1 MPRRANAAL
10 AKSGLGSM
18 VGAMKKPLT
27 LMFCLLLAGCSEADW
42 NHALNYGGLGGDED
56 ASAETASPAAPG
68 AATAAAPQAPAQ
80 GVPNSDLCRV
90 VATQD
95 ATGSDF
101 DPATQQRVFA
111 RSYSQ
116 CVAIYTR

>member
-1 MPRRANAAL
+1 
-10 AKSGLGSM
+10 
-18 VGAMKKPLT
+18 MKKRLALT
-27 LMFCLLLAGCSEADW
+27 FCLLLAGCSDADW
-42 NHALNYGGLGGDED
+42 NHALNYTGMGGNED
-56 ASAETASPAAPG
+56 ASAETARPAAP
-68 AATAAAPQAPAQ
+68 AATAAAPEAPM
-80 GVPNSDLCRV
+80 PNSDLCRA

-95 ATGSDF
+95 ATSNDF

>member
-1 MPRRANAAL
+1 
-10 AKSGLGSM
+10 M
-18 VGAMKKPLT
+18 VRPMKKLSA
-27 LMFCLLLAGCSEADW
+27 LIVCLLLAGCSDAQW
-42 NHALNYGGLGGDED
+42 NSALNYTGMNQAMDYVGVGGNDNAAD
-56 ASAETASPAAPG
+56 SAPASAAP
-68 AATAAAPQAPAQ
+68 AATAAVAAPQAPAP
-80 GVPNSDLCRV
+80 VPNSDLCRA

-95 ATGSDF
+95 ATANDF

>member
-1 MPRRANAAL
+1 MPRLQTMGMAL
-10 AKSGLGSM
+10 WSQP
-18 VGAMKKPLT
+18 MKKHLAIT
-27 LMFCLLLAGCSEADW
+27 FCLLLAGCSEADW
-42 NHALNYGGLGGDED
+42 NHALNYTGMGGDEN
-56 ASAETASPAAPG
+56 AAAETATAPAAPP
-68 AATAAAPQAPAQ
+68 ASTAAAPEAPAQ
-80 GVPNSDLCRV
+80 TVPNNDLCRA

-95 ATGSDF
+95 ATSNAF

>member
-1 MPRRANAAL
+1 
-10 AKSGLGSM
+10 M
-18 VGAMKKPLT
+18 VGPMKKRLALT
-27 LMFCLLLAGCSEADW
+27 FCLLLAGCSDADW
-42 NHALNYGGLGGDED
+42 NHALNYTGLGGDED
-56 ASAETASPAAPG
+56 APAETARPAAP
-68 AATAAAPQAPAQ
+68 ATATTAAAPEAPAP
-80 GVPNSDLCRV
+80 VSNSDLCHA

-95 ATGSDF
+95 ATSSDF

>member
-1 MPRRANAAL
+1 
-10 AKSGLGSM
+10 M
-18 VGAMKKPLT
+18 VPAMKKHVALI
-27 LMFCLLLAGCSEADW
+27 FCLLAAGCSEADW
-42 NHALNYGGLGGDED
+42 NHALNYTGMGGNED
-56 ASAETASPAAPG
+56 TTAETAPPAAP
-68 AATAAAPQAPAQ
+68 AAPATTAAAPEAPAQ
-80 GVPNSDLCRV
+80 SVPNNDMCRA

-95 ATGSDF
+95 ATSNAF

>member
-1 MPRRANAAL
+1 
-10 AKSGLGSM
+10 
-18 VGAMKKPLT
+18 MKKRLALT
-27 LMFCLLLAGCSEADW
+27 LCLLVAGCSDADW
-42 NHALNYGGLGGDED
+42 NHALNYTGLNGDED
-56 ASAETASPAAPG
+56 ATAEPAQPAAAP
-68 AATAAAPQAPAQ
+68 AASATAAAPQAPAS
-80 GVPNSDLCRV
+80 VPNSDLCRA

-95 ATGSDF
+95 ATSNDF